1 MQFTSL
7 VGHGAQLYQILR
19 KAHRTGE
26 DIASDYFRGR
36 KYIGSKDR
44 KFISELLFSSLRVA
58 TLIEHCAKKAN
69 EVSPI
74 EHEQVHPWDVM
85 IAHCIIGTDLR
96 SFPIEQYLHPFFGV
110 RDAEEGIDY
119 SISEK
124 LGLRDEAAESWK
136 KGVIDAYEVVIA
148 ESQTIIS
155 ENDISDPEKA
165 QILSLYC
172 AMPLWIVNLWKEQGM
187 SCKEIA
193 DLCTSL
199 HSVAPVGLRINA
211 EIIDRE
217 LAIDVLRRDD
227 IPCKAG
233 KYSPH
238 AIIMPER
245 IPLTHLEIFMAGAI
259 EVQDEGSQL
268 ISFAVS
274 PEEHWRILDYCAG
287 AGGKSL
293 HLAMLQHD
301 QGEIL
306 STDIDYSRMRE
317 IRNRADRAGY
327 HSINIIPMHLKGH
340 SKNALQMYA
349 QTCDAVLVDAPC
361 TGMGTV
367 RRSPNIKWNL
377 KKKHVESIQRTQL
390 EILTKASAY
399 VKPGGVLVYATCS
412 LMREENQ
419 DIVSLFLEKNEDF
432 ALDPLRNAFPIE
444 VQESLLN
451 EDPDA
456 CMLSMNPAKH
466 GSDGF
471 FMCRMI
477 RKMID

>member
-7 VGHGAQLYQILR
+7 IGHGAQLFQILR

-69 EVSPI
+69 EVIPI
-74 EHEQVHPWDVM
+74 EIEQVHPWDVM
-85 IAHCIIGTDLR
+85 IAHCIIGTDLK
-96 SFPIEQYLHPFFGV
+96 SFPVDQYLHPFFGV
-110 RDAEEGIDY
+110 RDGDEGIYY

-124 LGLRDEAAESWK
+124 LGLKEESAEAWK
-136 KGVIDAYEVVIA
+136 HAVIDAYEQV
-148 ESQTIIS
+148 IS
-155 ENDISDPEKA
+155 EAHEIIQEDDLSDPDKA
-165 QILSLYC
+165 QVFALYC
-172 AMPLWIVNLWKEQGM
+172 AMPVWIVNLWKEQGM

-193 DLCTSL
+193 DLCKSL
-199 HSVAPVGLRINA
+199 HTVAPVGLRINA

-217 LAIDVLRRDD
+217 LAIDILRGNG

-245 IPLTHLEIFMAGAI
+245 IPLTHLDIFISGAI

-317 IRNRADRAGY
+317 IRNRAERAGY
-327 HSINIIPMHLKGH
+327 YSISIIPMHLKGH

-367 RRSPNIKWNL
+367 RRSPNVKWNL
-377 KKKHVESIQRTQL
+377 KKKHVDSIQRTQL

-419 DIVSLFLEKNEDF
+419 DLVSLFLEKNEDF
-432 ALDPLRNAFPIE
+432 MLDPLRNAFPRE
-444 VQESLLN
+444 VQDALLK
-451 EDPDA
+451 DDHDA

-477 RKMID
+477 RKSID

>member
-1 MQFTSL
+1 
-7 VGHGAQLYQILR
+7 
-19 KAHRTGE
+19 
-26 DIASDYFRGR
+26 
-36 KYIGSKDR
+36 
-44 KFISELLFSSLRVA
+44 
-58 TLIEHCAKKAN
+58 
-69 EVSPI
+69 
-74 EHEQVHPWDVM
+74 
-85 IAHCIIGTDLR
+85 
-96 SFPIEQYLHPFFGV
+96 
-110 RDAEEGIDY
+110 
-119 SISEK
+119 
-124 LGLRDEAAESWK
+124 
-136 KGVIDAYEVVIA
+136 
-148 ESQTIIS
+148 
-155 ENDISDPEKA
+155 
-165 QILSLYC
+165 
-172 AMPLWIVNLWKEQGM
+172 
-187 SCKEIA
+187 
-193 DLCTSL
+193 
-199 HSVAPVGLRINA
+199 
-211 EIIDRE
+211 
-217 LAIDVLRRDD
+217 
-227 IPCKAG
+227 
-233 KYSPH
+233 
-238 AIIMPER
+238 
-245 IPLTHLEIFMAGAI
+245 
-259 EVQDEGSQL
+259 
-268 ISFAVS
+268 
-274 PEEHWRILDYCAG
+274 
-287 AGGKSL
+287 
-293 HLAMLQHD
+293 MLQHD

-390 EILTKASAY
+390 EILSKASAY

-419 DIVSLFLEKNEDF
+419 DLVSLFLEQNEDF
-432 ALDPLRNAFPIE
+432 ALDPLRNAFPKE

-477 RKMID
+477 RKTID

>member
-7 VGHGAQLYQILR
+7 IGHSAQLYHILR
-19 KAHRTGE
+19 KSHRTGE
-26 DIASDYFRGR
+26 DIASDYFRSR

-58 TLIEHCAKKAN
+58 TLIEYCAKKAN
-69 EVSPI
+69 EIVSI
-74 EHEQVHPWDVM
+74 ELEQGYPYDVM
-85 IAHCIIGTDLR
+85 ITHCMIGPILR
-96 SFPIEQYLHPFFGV
+96 SFPIDHYLHPFFGV
-110 RDAEEGIDY
+110 RDANEGVMLSIIEKMGLTEE
-119 SISEK
+119 SAELWKLEVWKAFEK
-124 LGLRDEAAESWK
+124 IREQSQEIIK
-136 KGVIDAYEVVIA
+136 KD
-148 ESQTIIS
+148 
-155 ENDISDPEKA
+155 DISDDEDA
-165 QILSLYC
+165 LIFSLYC
-172 AMPLWIVNLWKEQGM
+172 AMPLWIVQHWHEQGT
-187 SCKEIA
+187 SCKDIA
-193 DLCTSL
+193 DLCISL
-199 HSVAPVGLRINA
+199 HTVAPVGLRINA
-211 EIIDRE
+211 EMIDRP
-217 LAIDVLRRDD
+217 LALDILHEEH

-233 KYSPH
+233 AYSPY

-245 IPLTHLEIFMAGAI
+245 IPLTHLDLFLSGAI

-268 ISFAVS
+268 ISLAVS

-293 HLAMLQHD
+293 HMAMLQHD

-317 IRNRADRAGY
+317 IRNRAERAGY
-327 HSINIIPMHLKGH
+327 FSIRIIPMHLKNH
-340 SKNALQMYA
+340 AKSALMQYA

-390 EILTKASAY
+390 EILNKASAY

-412 LMREENQ
+412 LMQEENEE
-419 DIVSLFLEKNEDF
+419 IVKRFLNENDAF
-432 ALDPLRNAFPIE
+432 APDPLRNAFPKE
-444 VQESLLN
+444 VSDALLS
-451 EDPDA
+451 EDPNA
-456 CMLSMNPAKH
+456 AMLSMNPAKH

-471 FMCRMI
+471 FMCRII
-477 RKMID
+477 RKPIE

>member
-7 VGHGAQLYQILR
+7 IGHGAQLFQILR

-69 EVSPI
+69 ETVPL
-74 EHEQVHPWDVM
+74 ELEQVHPWDVM
-85 IAHCIIGTDLR
+85 IVHCMIGTDLK
-96 SFPIEQYLHPFFGV
+96 SFPIDNYLHPFFGV
-110 RDAEEGIDY
+110 RNAEEGVDI

-124 LGLRDEAAESWK
+124 LGLEGEQAEAWK
-136 KGVIDAYEVVIA
+136 NAVLDAYEDILSQAQEIIA
-148 ESQTIIS
+148 
-155 ENDISDPEKA
+155 ENDISDPDKA
-165 QILSLYC
+165 MILSLYC

-193 DLCTSL
+193 ELCTSL
-199 HSVAPVGLRINA
+199 LTVAPVGLRINA
-211 EIIDRE
+211 ELIDRE
-217 LAIDVLRRDD
+217 LAIDILRRDG
-227 IPCKAG
+227 IPCRKG
-233 KYSPH
+233 IYSPY

-245 IPLTHLEIFMAGAI
+245 IPLMHLDIFMSGAI

-268 ISFAVS
+268 ISLAVA

-293 HLAMLQHD
+293 HMAMLQHD

-317 IRNRADRAGY
+317 IRNRAERAGY
-327 HSINIIPMHLKGH
+327 DSISIIPMHLKGH

-349 QTCDAVLVDAPC
+349 KTCDAVLVDAPC

-377 KKKHVESIQRTQL
+377 KKKHVDSIQRTQL

-412 LMREENQ
+412 IMREENQ
-419 DIVSLFLEKNEDF
+419 DLVRLFLENNENF
-432 ALDPLRNAFPIE
+432 MLDPLRNAFSE
-444 VQESLLN
+444 ELQRTLLKD
-451 EDPDA
+451 DPDES
-456 CMLSMNPAKH
+456 MLSMNPAKH

-477 RKMID
+477 RTND

>member
-1 MQFTSL
+1 
-7 VGHGAQLYQILR
+7 
-19 KAHRTGE
+19 
-26 DIASDYFRGR
+26 
-36 KYIGSKDR
+36 
-44 KFISELLFSSLRVA
+44 
-58 TLIEHCAKKAN
+58 
-69 EVSPI
+69 
-74 EHEQVHPWDVM
+74 
-85 IAHCIIGTDLR
+85 
-96 SFPIEQYLHPFFGV
+96 
-110 RDAEEGIDY
+110 
-119 SISEK
+119 
-124 LGLRDEAAESWK
+124 
-136 KGVIDAYEVVIA
+136 
-148 ESQTIIS
+148 
-155 ENDISDPEKA
+155 
-165 QILSLYC
+165 
-172 AMPLWIVNLWKEQGM
+172 MPLWIVILWKEQGM
-187 SCKEIA
+187 TCKEIA
-193 DLCTSL
+193 ELCTSL
-199 HSVAPVGLRINA
+199 HTVAPVGLRINA
-211 EIIDRE
+211 EIIDRD
-217 LAIDVLRRDD
+217 LAIDILRRDG

-233 KYSPH
+233 AYSPH

-245 IPLTHLEIFMAGAI
+245 IPLTHLDIFMSGAI

-327 HSINIIPMHLKGH
+327 HSINIVPMHLKGH

-390 EILTKASAY
+390 DILTKASAF

-419 DIVSLFLEKNEDF
+419 DLVSLFLEKNDEF
-432 ALDPLRNAFPIE
+432 NLDPLRNAFPEE
-444 VQESLLN
+444 VQEALLN
-451 EDPDA
+451 DDPDA

-477 RKMID
+477 RKTID